1 MALTQTESQKPS
13 FRRVFSNRSFSL
25 LWIGQMVSQSG
36 DYIFDVVALWLV
48 LQLTGDIFKVGLTT
62 ATILLPSVL
71 IGPIAGVYVDNFN
84 RRDIILVSN
93 IFQAITVTCI
103 AVFYALGSLSFPVLL
118 VLLFLLNAGA
128 QFVRPSVTAVIPR
141 IMAKEDLAAANSLF
155 SISSS
160 LNQIAGFG
168 IGGLMVLLLGVV
180 VPIYYD
186 SLTFIFAAASVV
198 LIARSVLDVPP
209 VTRSE
214 SNIEGEDPSSFKDK
228 FLQGLRFIRTSRFL
242 LELIVLALVLNFFAG
257 GVQTLIAPYAKITVH
272 GNAGTYGAMLAA
284 LSLGTVLGSL
294 VVGKIEARKYV
305 GKLLF
310 LGVLGAGGS
319 VALIGLSTVASYS
332 IVLMLVIGVSLA
344 FANLP
349 LQVLIQARVPGHLLG
364 RVVTS
369 LGALVT
375 MATPI
380 AAVTT
385 GGVATSLQI
394 GPTLQLYG
402 VLMVIVT
409 AGAFFVFQE
418 VREAR
423 Y

>member
-1 MALTQTESQKPS
+1 MTSTQTESPKPS
-13 FRRVFSNRSFSL
+13 FRRVLSNRSFSL

-62 ATILLPSVL
+62 ATILLPPVL
-71 IGPIAGVYVDNFN
+71 IGPLAGVYVDKFN

-93 IFQAITVTCI
+93 IFQAATVAAI
-103 AVFYALGSLSFPVLL
+103 AVLYGFGSLSFPILL

-128 QFVRPSVTAVIPR
+128 QFVRPSVTAIIPGL
-141 IMAKEDLAAANSLF
+141 MAKEDLAAANSIF

-160 LNQIAGFG
+160 MNQIVGFG
-168 IGGLMVLLLGVV
+168 IGGLMVLLLGIA

-186 SLTFIFAAASVV
+186 SFTFIFAAASVA

-209 VTRSE
+209 VILSA
-214 SNIEGEDPSSFKDK
+214 SNIDGGNPSSFKDK

-242 LELIVLALVLNFFAG
+242 LELIALALVLNFFAG
-257 GVQTLIAPYAKITVH
+257 GVQTLIAPYAKITVR

-284 LSLGTVLGSL
+284 LSLGTVLGSI

-319 VALIGLSTVASYS
+319 VALIGVTTVALYS
-332 IVLMLVIGVSLA
+332 IIFMLIIGVSLA
-344 FANLP
+344 LANLP
-349 LQVLIQARVPGHLLG
+349 LQVLVQARVPGHLLG
-364 RVVTS
+364 RVFTS

-385 GGVATSLQI
+385 GSVASSLQI

-409 AGAFFVFQE
+409 AGAYFVFRE
-418 VREAR
+418 VREAK

>member
-1 MALTQTESQKPS
+1 MTLNQAELQKPS
-13 FRRVFSNRSFSL
+13 FRRVFSNRPFTL

-62 ATILLPSVL
+62 ATILLPPVV
-71 IGPIAGVYVDNFN
+71 IGPFAGVYVDKFN

-93 IFQAITVTCI
+93 IFQAITVAGI
-103 AVFYALGSLSFPVLL
+103 AVLYTLGNLSFPILL

-128 QFVRPSVTAVIPR
+128 QFVRPSVSAVIPG

-160 LNQIAGFG
+160 MNQIVGFG
-168 IGGLMVLLLGVV
+168 IGGLMVLLLGVAI
-180 VPIYYD
+180 PIYYD
-186 SLTFIFAAASVV
+186 TFTFMFAAASVI
-198 LIARSVLDVPP
+198 LIARPVLAVPS
-209 VTRSE
+209 VTRSASDTDKLE
-214 SNIEGEDPSSFKDK
+214 ASSFKDK

-257 GVQTLIAPYAKITVH
+257 GVQTLIAPYAKITVQ

-284 LSLGTVLGSL
+284 LSLGTVLGSI

-319 VALIGLSTVASYS
+319 VALIGLTTVALYS

-364 RVVTS
+364 RVFTS

-380 AAVTT
+380 AAVAT
-385 GGVATSLQI
+385 GSIASSLQI

-402 VLMVIVT
+402 VLMVVVT
-409 AGAFFVFQE
+409 AGAYFVFQE
-418 VREAR
+418 VREAK

>member
-1 MALTQTESQKPS
+1 MTSAQAESQKPS

-48 LQLTGDIFKVGLTT
+48 LQLTGDVFKVGLTT

-71 IGPIAGVYVDNFN
+71 IGPIAGVYVDKFN

-93 IFQAITVTCI
+93 IFQAITVAGI
-103 AVFYALGSLSFPVLL
+103 AVLYTLGGLSFPVLL

-155 SISSS
+155 SVSSS
-160 LNQIAGFG
+160 LNQIVGFG
-168 IGGLMVLLLGVV
+168 IGGLMVLLLGVAI
-180 VPIYYD
+180 PIYYD
-186 SLTFIFAAASVV
+186 SFTFIFAAASVV
-198 LIARSVLDVPP
+198 LIARPVLDVPP
-209 VTRSE
+209 ITLSGPNVDSE
-214 SNIEGEDPSSFKDK
+214 NPSSFKDK

-242 LELIVLALVLNFFAG
+242 LELIALALVLNFFAG

-284 LSLGTVLGSL
+284 LSLGTVLGSV

-319 VALIGLSTVASYS
+319 VALIGVTTVALYS

-349 LQVLIQARVPGHLLG
+349 LQVLIQARVPGHLLV
-364 RVVTS
+364 RVFTS

-380 AAVTT
+380 AAIIT
-385 GGVATSLQI
+385 GSVASSIQI

-409 AGAFFVFQE
+409 VGAYFVFQE
-418 VREAR
+418 VREAK

>member
-1 MALTQTESQKPS
+1 MTLDQIEQRKPS
-13 FRRVFSNRSFSL
+13 FRRVFTNRSFSL

-62 ATILLPSVL
+62 ATILLPPVV
-71 IGPIAGVYVDNFN
+71 IGPLAGVYVDKFN

-93 IFQAITVTCI
+93 IFQAATVAGI
-103 AVFYALGSLSFPVLL
+103 AVLYGLGALSFPLLL

-128 QFVRPSVTAVIPR
+128 QFVRPSVTAIIPGL
-141 IMAKEDLAAANSLF
+141 MAKEDLAAANSLF
-155 SISSS
+155 TISSS

-168 IGGLMVLLLGVV
+168 IGGLLVLFLGVEL
-180 VPIYYD
+180 PIYYD
-186 SLTFIFAAASVV
+186 SFTFIFAAASVV
-198 LIARSVLDVPP
+198 LIARSVLDVP
-209 VTRSE
+209 VTASA
-214 SNIEGEDPSSFKDK
+214 SSIDGENPSSFKDK
-228 FLQGLRFIRTSRFL
+228 FLQGLRFIRTSRLL
-242 LELIVLALVLNFFAG
+242 LEIIALALVLNFFG
-257 GVQTLIAPYAKITVH
+257 GGIQALIAPYAKITVH
-272 GNAGTYGAMLAA
+272 GNSGTYGAMLAA
-284 LSLGTVLGSL
+284 LSLGTVLGSI

-310 LGVLGAGGS
+310 LGVLGTGGS
-319 VALIGLSTVASYS
+319 VALIGFTTTALYS
-332 IVLMLVIGVSLA
+332 VILMLVIGVSLA

-349 LQVLIQARVPGHLLG
+349 LQVLIQAKVPGNLLG
-364 RVVTS
+364 RVFTS

-375 MATPI
+375 IATPI

-385 GGVATSLQI
+385 GGVASSLQI

-402 VLMVIVT
+402 ILMIIVT
-409 AGAFFVFQE
+409 AGAYFIFQE
-418 VREAR
+418 VRDAK

>member
-1 MALTQTESQKPS
+1 
-13 FRRVFSNRSFSL
+13 
-25 LWIGQMVSQSG
+25 MVSQSG

-62 ATILLPSVL
+62 ATILLPPVV
-71 IGPIAGVYVDNFN
+71 IGPLAGVYVDKFN

-93 IFQAITVTCI
+93 IFQATIVAGI
-103 AVFYALGSLSFPVLL
+103 AVLYTLGSLNFPILL
-118 VLLFLLNAGA
+118 VLLFLLNVGA
-128 QFVRPSVTAVIPR
+128 QFVRPSVTAVIPG

-160 LNQIAGFG
+160 TNQIAGFG
-168 IGGLMVLLLGVV
+168 IGGLTVLLLGVA

-186 SLTFIFAAASVV
+186 SFTFIFAAASVA
-198 LIARSVLDVPP
+198 LISRSVLDVPR
-209 VTRSE
+209 VTRSPF
-214 SNIEGEDPSSFKDK
+214 NIDAENSSSFKDK

-242 LELIVLALVLNFFAG
+242 LELIALALVLNFFAG
-257 GVQTLIAPYAKITVH
+257 GVQTLIAPCAKITIR
-272 GNAGTYGAMLAA
+272 GNAGTYGAMLVA
-284 LSLGTVLGSL
+284 LSLGTVLGSI
-294 VVGKIEARKYV
+294 VIGKIEARKYV

-319 VALIGLSTVASYS
+319 VALIGVTTVALYS
-332 IVLMLVIGVSLA
+332 IILMLVIGVSLA

-349 LQVLIQARVPGHLLG
+349 LQVLIQARVPGHVLG
-364 RVVTS
+364 RVFTS

-385 GGVATSLQI
+385 GSVASSLQI

-409 AGAFFVFQE
+409 AGAYFVFQE
-418 VREAR
+418 VREAN

>member
-1 MALTQTESQKPS
+1 MTSIQTESQKPS
-13 FRRVFSNRSFSL
+13 FRRVLSNRSFSL

-62 ATILLPSVL
+62 ATILLPPVV
-71 IGPIAGVYVDNFN
+71 IGPLAGVYVDKFN
-84 RRDIILVSN
+84 RRDIILGSN
-93 IFQAITVTCI
+93 IFQAATVAAI
-103 AVFYALGSLSFPVLL
+103 AALYGVGGLSFPILL

-128 QFVRPSVTAVIPR
+128 QFVRPSVTATIPGL
-141 IMAKEDLAAANSLF
+141 MAKEDLAAANSLF
-155 SISSS
+155 TISSS

-168 IGGLMVLLLGVV
+168 IGGLLVLLLGVEL
-180 VPIYYD
+180 PIYYD
-186 SLTFIFAAASVV
+186 SFTFIFAAASVV

-209 VTRSE
+209 ITPSA
-214 SNIEGEDPSSFKDK
+214 SSFDGGNPSSFKDK
-228 FLQGLRFIRTSRFL
+228 FLQGLRFIRTSRLL
-242 LELIVLALVLNFFAG
+242 LEIIALALVLNFFG
-257 GVQTLIAPYAKITVH
+257 GGIQALIAPYAKIAVH

-284 LSLGTVLGSL
+284 LSLGTVIGSIA
-294 VVGKIEARKYV
+294 VGKIEARKYV

-310 LGVLGAGGS
+310 LGVLGTGAS
-319 VALIGLSTVASYS
+319 VALIGFTTVAVYS
-332 IVLMLVIGVSLA
+332 IILMLVIGVSLA

-349 LQVLIQARVPGHLLG
+349 LQVLIQAKVPGNLLG
-364 RVVTS
+364 RVFTS

-375 MATPI
+375 IATPI

-385 GGVATSLQI
+385 GSVASSLQI

-402 VLMVIVT
+402 VLMLIVT
-409 AGAFFVFQE
+409 AGAYFVFQE
-418 VREAR
+418 VREAK